1 MKVRRPYVAGS
12 FYPGSKDKLKK
23 IIEDFLNNVK
33 EYKKKKNF
41 FAFISPHAGYSYS
54 GQVAARVY
62 NEIEEI
68 KDVNKIILIGVSHN
82 AIFDY
87 AAIDGNDEWETPLG
101 NISCDKEIIKKLIQN
116 DNFNIDSSPHDIEH
130 SLEVQ
135 VPFIQVVKPK
145 ASIVPVLI
153 GSSNLNFLRKIADK
167 LFEIY
172 NEDRFILIA
181 SSDMYHGYSYEE
193 CVNYDERTKN
203 IILEI
208 DHEKFYKA
216 IDKEAMACGAYA
228 ITVLLRFCELLKDV
242 KAEVLDQ
249 TNSARVTY
257 SYHGYVVGYLS
268 MGFYK

>member
-1 MKVRRPYVAGS
+1 MKIRKAYVAGS
-12 FYPGSKDKLKK
+12 FYPASKDKLYHM
-23 IIEDFLNNVK
+23 IENFLNNVK
-33 EYKKKKNF
+33 EYKRKKNF
-41 FAFISPHAGYSYS
+41 FAFISPHAGYPYS
-54 GQVAARVY
+54 GQVAAWVY

-68 KDVNKIILIGVSHN
+68 KNVNKIVLIGVSHN
-82 AIFDY
+82 AIFNY

-101 NISCDKEIIKKLIQN
+101 RIPCDKEIIENLLEENIFK
-116 DNFNIDSSPHDIEH
+116 IDSSYHDIEH

-135 VPFIQVVKPK
+135 VPFIQFVKK
-145 ASIVPVLI
+145 DSKIVPILI
-153 GSSNLNFLRKIADK
+153 GSSNLNFLRKIAEK
-167 LFEIY
+167 LFDIY
-172 NEDRFILIA
+172 NKDKFILIA

-193 CVNYDERTKN
+193 CIRYDERTRN
-203 IILEI
+203 IITQI

-242 KAEVLDQ
+242 KAELLEQ

>member
-12 FYPGSKDKLKK
+12 FYPGNKEKLQRMIK
-23 IIEDFLNNVK
+23 DFLNNVK
-33 EYKKKKNF
+33 EYKKRKNF
-41 FAFISPHAGYSYS
+41 FAFISPHAGYPYS

-68 KDVNKIILIGVSHN
+68 KDISKIILIGVSHN

-101 NISCDKEIIKKLIQN
+101 KISCDKEIIEKILGEKI
-116 DNFNIDSSPHDIEH
+116 FKIDSSYHDIEH

-135 VPFIQVVKPK
+135 VPFIQVVKPEAK
-145 ASIVPVLI
+145 IVPILI
-153 GSSNLNFLRKIADK
+153 GSSSLNFLRKVADK

-172 NEDRFILIA
+172 NEDKFILIA
-181 SSDMYHGYSYEE
+181 SSDMYHGYSYQE
-193 CVNYDERTKN
+193 CVRYDERTRN
-203 IILEI
+203 IILEL

-228 ITVLLRFCELLKDV
+228 ITALLRFCELLKDV

-257 SYHGYVVGYLS
+257 TYHGYVVGYLS

>member
-1 MKVRRPYVAGS
+1 MKIRRPYVAGS
-12 FYPGSKDKLKK
+12 FYPASKDKLQNM
-23 IIEDFLNNVK
+23 IENFLKNVK

-41 FAFISPHAGYSYS
+41 FAFISPHAGYPYS

-62 NEIEEI
+62 NEIGEI
-68 KDVNKIILIGVSHN
+68 NINKIILIGVSHN

-101 NISCDKEIIKKLIQN
+101 KILTDKEIIEKLLEEKI
-116 DNFNIDSSPHDIEH
+116 FKIDSSYHDIEH

-135 VPFIQVVKPK
+135 IPFIQFVKK
-145 ASIVPVLI
+145 DAKIVPILI
-153 GSSNLNFLRKIADK
+153 GSSNLNFLREIADK
-167 LFEIY
+167 LFDVY
-172 NEDRFILIA
+172 NKDKFILIA

-193 CVNYDERTKN
+193 CVRYDERTRN
-203 IILEI
+203 VIIEI
-208 DHEKFYKA
+208 DHNKFYKA
-216 IDKEAMACGAYA
+216 IDKEVMACGAYA
-228 ITVLLRFCELLKDV
+228 ITVLLKFCELLKDV